1 VLCCASLPIPL
12 LCQAAGGKHLEEHW
26 HKGGGGLRPE
36 GEDVE
41 EEQARLRELQERQ
54 VGLLGG
60 LACLPLLEFKQAAL
74 KEQENWEGR

>member
-1 VLCCASLPIPL
+1 MCAVLCCASLPIPL

-26 HKGGGGLRPE
+26 HKGAGGLRPE

-54 VGLLGG
+54 VGLFG
-60 LACLPLLEFKQAAL
+60 
-74 KEQENWEGR
+74 